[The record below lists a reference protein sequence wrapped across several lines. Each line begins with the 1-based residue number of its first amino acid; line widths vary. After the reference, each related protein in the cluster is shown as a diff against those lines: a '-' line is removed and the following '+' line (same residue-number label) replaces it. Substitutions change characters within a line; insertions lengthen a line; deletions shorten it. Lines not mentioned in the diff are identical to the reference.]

1 MENTE
6 KTHEMDLLCS
16 SCIPEYVYGE
26 LMLHFLNS
34 ESTKDVSGRNCEML
48 ISTWFLWRY
57 YLC

>member
-48 ISTWFLWRY
+48 IST
-57 YLC
+57 